1 MDPSKAH
8 PPMLARGAARAA
20 RPGRRQSSAMDGLA
34 ADTAAL
40 ERRLRPIFRQYPA
53 VAAVYLF
60 GSVSRGT
67 ACEGSDLDLG
77 LVLDR
82 NDSEDRHRL
91 LGDLA
96 ARLEAVAETRPIDL
110 VVLNVQG
117 PVFCHEVILE
127 GRLIYESDRER
138 RIDFESDTI
147 VRALDFR
154 PTLEIATRGY
164 LPAFR
169 RWLRSYRDRERH
181 PAPA

>member
-1 MDPSKAH
+1 M
-8 PPMLARGAARAA
+8 G
-20 RPGRRQSSAMDGLA
+20 GLPH
-34 ADTAAL
+34 DTEAL

-53 VAAVYLF
+53 IAAVYLF

-67 ACEGSDLDLG
+67 AWEGSDLDLG
-77 LVLDR
+77 LLLDR
-82 NDSEDRHRL
+82 NEPEDPRHRF

-96 ARLEAVAETRPIDL
+96 AQLQAVAAARPIDL
-110 VVLNVQG
+110 VVLNAQG
-117 PVFCHEVILE
+117 PVFCHQVMLD
-127 GRLIYESDRER
+127 GRLIYESNRER

-164 LPAFR
+164 LPGFR
-169 RWLRSYRDRERH
+169 RWLRDYRDRQRH

>member
-1 MDPSKAH
+1 MRYH
-8 PPMLARGAARAA
+8 GGMEA
-20 RPGRRQSSAMDGLA
+20 RPY
-34 ADTAAL
+34 DTAAL
-40 ERRLRPIFRQYPA
+40 ERRLRPILRGYPTI
-53 VAAVYLF
+53 AAAYLF

-67 ACEGSDLDLG
+67 DSERSDVDFGLLLDPEGSEEEL
-77 LVLDR
+77 
-82 NDSEDRHRL
+82 HRL

-96 ARLEAVAETRPIDL
+96 ARLEDVTAPRPVDL

-127 GRLIYESDRER
+127 GHLVYESNRER

-147 VRALDFR
+147 VHALDFR

>member
-1 MDPSKAH
+1 MDCPAY
-8 PPMLARGAARAA
+8 
-20 RPGRRQSSAMDGLA
+20 
-34 ADTAAL
+34 DTVAL
-40 ERRLRPIFRQYPA
+40 ERRLRPVLRQYPA
-53 VAAVYLF
+53 IAAVYLF

-67 ACEGSDLDLG
+67 DSASSDLDLG
-77 LVLDR
+77 LLLDR
-82 NDSEDRHRL
+82 DGEADQLHRF

-96 ARLEAVAETRPIDL
+96 ARLEAATAPRPVDI
-110 VVLNVQG
+110 VVLNAQG
-117 PVFCHEVILE
+117 PVFCHQVILE
-127 GRLIYESDRER
+127 GHLVYESNRER

-169 RWLRSYRDRERH
+169 RWLRSYRGRQRR

>member
-1 MDPSKAH
+1 MDK
-8 PPMLARGAARAA
+8 PP
-20 RPGRRQSSAMDGLA
+20 Q
-34 ADTAAL
+34 DTSAL
-40 ERRLRPIFRQYPA
+40 ERRLRSVFQDVPE

-60 GSVSRGT
+60 GSVARG
-67 ACEGSDLDLG
+67 EDSERSDLDLG
-77 LVLDR
+77 LLLRADR
-82 NDSEDRHRL
+82 PEDERHRF

-96 ARLEAVAETRPIDL
+96 ARLEAAAAPRTVDL
-110 VVLNVQG
+110 VVLNAQG
-117 PVFCHEVILE
+117 PVFCHEVLLE

-138 RIDFESDTI
+138 RVDFESDTI

-169 RWLRSYRDRERH
+169 RWLRSYRERERR

>member
-1 MDPSKAH
+1 MDVEPN
-8 PPMLARGAARAA
+8 G
-20 RPGRRQSSAMDGLA
+20 
-34 ADTAAL
+34 TAAL

-53 VAAVYLF
+53 IAAVYLF
-60 GSVSRGT
+60 GSVLRGT
-67 ACEGSDLDLG
+67 ASEESDLDLG
-77 LVLDR
+77 LLLDR
-82 NDSEDRHRL
+82 NGLEDRLHRF

-96 ARLEAVAETRPIDL
+96 ARLEAVAEGRPIDL
-110 VVLNVQG
+110 IVLDVQY

-127 GRLIYESDRER
+127 GRLIYESNRER

-154 PTLEIATRGY
+154 PTLEIATRSY

-169 RWLRSYRDRERH
+169 RWLRSYRDRQRH